1 MRRRGSRT
9 WHCRTKVRSFN
20 NAATV
25 NTLCDSDF
33 RGDRVRVLVTGSAG
47 FIGYHLS
54 RRLLAA
60 GHEVIGLDALTP
72 YYDVRLKSQ
81 RHAMLEADGRFRAV
95 IGRLEEQAAIDAA
108 FADAPQVV
116 VHLAA
121 QAGVRYSLEAPF
133 SYTDSNV
140 TGTLAVLEAARRTP
154 PRHLLIAS
162 SSSVYGMAGKPSA
175 ELDPTDRPVSLYAAT
190 KKATEAMSHSY
201 AHLFG
206 VPITCLRFFTVYGPW
221 GRPDMAL
228 FRFAEA
234 IAADQPISIYGEGR
248 MRRDFTYVDD
258 VVAAIDRL
266 IGVAPVSGQPVS
278 PADSLSPVAPWRV
291 VNIAGGRPVELLR
304 FVAAIEAAMG
314 REATKQL
321 LPMQPGDVSETAAE
335 VGLLRAL
342 VGELPQTPIE
352 AGVQA
357 FCEWFRAWRG

>member
-1 MRRRGSRT
+1 M
-9 WHCRTKVRSFN
+9 
-20 NAATV
+20 
-25 NTLCDSDF
+25 
-33 RGDRVRVLVTGSAG
+33 RVLVTGSAG

-60 GHEVIGLDALTP
+60 GHEVVGLDALTP
-72 YYDVRLKSQ
+72 YYDVRLKAQ
-81 RHAMLEADGRFRAV
+81 RHAMLEAYGRFRPV
-95 IGRLEEQAAIDAA
+95 VGRREDAAAIDAA
-108 FADAPQVV
+108 FSPAPEVV

-140 TGTLAVLEAARRTP
+140 TGTLAILEAARRTP

-175 ELDPTDRPVSLYAAT
+175 ELDMTDRPVSLYAAT

-201 AHLFG
+201 AHLFE

-228 FRFAEA
+228 FKFAEA
-234 IAADQPISIYGEGR
+234 IASDRPISIYGDGR

-258 VVAAIDRL
+258 VVAAVDRL
-266 IGVAPVSGQPVS
+266 IGVAPVKGVPISE
-278 PADSLSPVAPWRV
+278 ADSLSPVAPWRV

-304 FVAAIEAAMG
+304 FVTAIEAAMG
-314 REATKQL
+314 REAKKQL
-321 LPMQPGDVSETAAE
+321 LPMQPGDVTETAAE
-335 VGLLRAL
+335 IELLRAL
-342 VGELPQTPIE
+342 VGEVPQTPVE
-352 AGVQA
+352 DGVRA
-357 FCEWFRAWRG
+357 FCDWFKGWRS

>member
-1 MRRRGSRT
+1 
-9 WHCRTKVRSFN
+9 
-20 NAATV
+20 
-25 NTLCDSDF
+25 
-33 RGDRVRVLVTGSAG
+33 VRVLVTGSAG

-54 RRLLAA
+54 QRLLAE

-72 YYDVRLKSQ
+72 YYDVRLKQQ
-81 RHAMLEADGRFRAV
+81 RQAMLEANGRFLGV
-95 IGRLEEQAAIDAA
+95 TGRLEDEAAIDAA
-108 FADAPQVV
+108 FSEAPEVV

-140 TGTLAVLEAARRTP
+140 TGTLAILEAARRTP
-154 PRHLLIAS
+154 PKHLLIAS
-162 SSSVYGMAGKPSA
+162 SSSVYGMAKGQQSR
-175 ELDPTDRPVSLYAAT
+175 ETDMTDRPVSLYAAT

-234 IAADQPISIYGEGR
+234 IAAGEPISIFGEGR

-258 VVAAIDRL
+258 VAAAIDRL
-266 IGVAPVSGQPVS
+266 IGKAPVQGEPVS

-291 VNIAGGRPVELLR
+291 VNIAGGRPVELMR
-304 FVAAIEAAMG
+304 FVTAIETAMG
-314 REATKQL
+314 REAKKEL
-321 LPMQPGDVSETAAE
+321 LPMQPGDVTDTAAD
-335 VGLLRAL
+335 VTLLRAL
-342 VGELPQTPIE
+342 VGEVPATPIE
-352 AGVQA
+352 DGVLA
-357 FCEWFRAWRG
+357 FCDWFRGWRPD

>member
-1 MRRRGSRT
+1 M
-9 WHCRTKVRSFN
+9 
-20 NAATV
+20 
-25 NTLCDSDF
+25 
-33 RGDRVRVLVTGSAG
+33 RVLVTGSAG

-54 RRLLAA
+54 QRLLAE

-72 YYDVRLKSQ
+72 YYDVRLKQQ
-81 RHAMLEADGRFRAV
+81 RQAMLEANGRFLGV
-95 IGRLEEQAAIDAA
+95 TGRLEDEAAIDAA
-108 FADAPQVV
+108 FSEAPEVV

-140 TGTLAVLEAARRTP
+140 TGTLAILEAARRTP
-154 PRHLLIAS
+154 PKHLLIAS
-162 SSSVYGMAGKPSA
+162 SSSVYGMAKGQQSR
-175 ELDPTDRPVSLYAAT
+175 ETDMTDRPVSLYAAT

-234 IAADQPISIYGEGR
+234 IAAGEPISIFGEGR

-266 IGVAPVSGQPVS
+266 IGKAPVQGEPVS

-291 VNIAGGRPVELLR
+291 VNIAGGRPVELMR
-304 FVAAIEAAMG
+304 FVTAIETAMG
-314 REATKQL
+314 REAKKEL
-321 LPMQPGDVSETAAE
+321 LPMQPGDVTETAAD
-335 VGLLRAL
+335 VMLLRAL
-342 VGELPQTPIE
+342 VGAVPQTPVE
-352 AGVQA
+352 DGVRA
-357 FCEWFRAWRG
+357 FCEWFRGWRPD

>member
-1 MRRRGSRT
+1 M
-9 WHCRTKVRSFN
+9 HI
-20 NAATV
+20 
-25 NTLCDSDF
+25 LI
-33 RGDRVRVLVTGSAG
+33 TGSAG

-54 RRLLAA
+54 KRLLAA
-60 GHEVIGLDALTP
+60 GHTVTGLDAMTP
-72 YYDVRLKSQ
+72 YYDVLLKQQ
-81 RHAMLEADGRFRAV
+81 RHAMLSEHARFQPV
-95 IGRLEEQAAIDAA
+95 IGKLEDEAAIDAA
-108 FADAPQVV
+108 FSDAPEVV

-140 TGTLAVLEAARRTP
+140 TGTLAILEAARRTP
-154 PRHLLIAS
+154 PKHLLIAS

-175 ELDPTDRPVSLYAAT
+175 ELDMTDRPVSLYAAT

-228 FRFAEA
+228 FKFAEA
-234 IAADQPISIYGEGR
+234 IAAGAPISLYGEGR

-266 IGVAPVSGQPVS
+266 IDKPPVQGQPVS
-278 PADSLSPVAPWRV
+278 TADSLSPVGPWRV
-291 VNIAGGRPVELLR
+291 VNIAGGRPVELMR
-304 FVAAIEAAMG
+304 FVTAIEMAMR
-314 REATKQL
+314 REAVKQL
-321 LPMQPGDVSETAAE
+321 LPMQPGDVTQTAAE

-342 VGELPQTPIE
+342 VGEVPATE
-352 AGVQA
+352 MEDGVRA
-357 FCEWFRAWRG
+357 FCEWFKEWRH

>member
-1 MRRRGSRT
+1 M
-9 WHCRTKVRSFN
+9 
-20 NAATV
+20 
-25 NTLCDSDF
+25 
-33 RGDRVRVLVTGSAG
+33 RVLVTGSAG

-72 YYDVRLKSQ
+72 YYDVRLKQQ
-81 RHAMLEADGRFRAV
+81 RQAMLEANGGFRAV
-95 IGRLEEQAAIDAA
+95 TGRLEDVAAIDAA
-108 FADAPQVV
+108 FSDAPEVV

-140 TGTLAVLEAARRTP
+140 TGTLAILEATRRTP
-154 PRHLLIAS
+154 PKHLLIAS
-162 SSSVYGMAGKPSA
+162 SSSVYGMAGRPSA
-175 ELDPTDRPVSLYAAT
+175 ELDMTDRPVSLYAAT

-234 IAADQPISIYGEGR
+234 IAAGTPISIFGEGR

-266 IGVAPVSGQPVS
+266 IGKTPVQGQPVS
-278 PADSLSPVAPWRV
+278 AADSLSPVADSLSPVAPWRV
-291 VNIAGGRPVELLR
+291 VNIAGGRPVELMR
-304 FVAAIEAAMG
+304 FVTAIEAAMG
-314 REATKQL
+314 REAIKQL
-321 LPMQPGDVSETAAE
+321 LPMQPGDVTETSAD
-335 VGLLRAL
+335 VVLLRAL
-342 VGELPQTPIE
+342 VGEVPQTRVE
-352 AGVQA
+352 DGVRA
-357 FCEWFRAWRG
+357 FCEWFKGWRGS

>member
-1 MRRRGSRT
+1 M
-9 WHCRTKVRSFN
+9 
-20 NAATV
+20 
-25 NTLCDSDF
+25 
-33 RGDRVRVLVTGSAG
+33 RVLVTGSAG

-54 RRLLAA
+54 QRLLAE

-72 YYDVRLKSQ
+72 YYDVRLKQQ
-81 RHAMLEADGRFRAV
+81 RQAMLEANGRFLGV
-95 IGRLEEQAAIDAA
+95 TGRLEDEAAIDAA
-108 FADAPQVV
+108 FSEAPEVV

-140 TGTLAVLEAARRTP
+140 TGTLAILEAARRTP
-154 PRHLLIAS
+154 PKHLLIAS
-162 SSSVYGMAGKPSA
+162 SSSVYGMAKGQQSR
-175 ELDPTDRPVSLYAAT
+175 ETDMTDRPVSLYAAT

-234 IAADQPISIYGEGR
+234 IAAGEPISIFGEGR

-258 VVAAIDRL
+258 VAAAIDRL
-266 IGVAPVSGQPVS
+266 IGKAPVQGEPVS

-291 VNIAGGRPVELLR
+291 VNIAGGRPVELMR
-304 FVAAIEAAMG
+304 FVTAIETAMG
-314 REATKQL
+314 REAKKEL
-321 LPMQPGDVSETAAE
+321 LPMQPGDVTDTAAD
-335 VGLLRAL
+335 VTLLRAL
-342 VGELPQTPIE
+342 VGEVPATPIE
-352 AGVQA
+352 DGVLA
-357 FCEWFRAWRG
+357 FCDWFRGWRPD

>member
-1 MRRRGSRT
+1 MFGSG
-9 WHCRTKVRSFN
+9 
-20 NAATV
+20 
-25 NTLCDSDF
+25 F
-33 RGDRVRVLVTGSAG
+33 RGDEVRVLVTGSAG

-60 GHEVIGLDALTP
+60 GHEVVGLDALTP
-72 YYDVRLKSQ
+72 YYDVRLKAQ
-81 RHAMLEADGRFRAV
+81 RHAMLEAYGRFRPV
-95 IGRLEEQAAIDAA
+95 VGRLEDAAAIDAA
-108 FADAPQVV
+108 FSPAPEVV

-140 TGTLAVLEAARRTP
+140 TGTLAILEAARRTP

-175 ELDPTDRPVSLYAAT
+175 ELDMTDRPVSLYAAT

-201 AHLFG
+201 AHLFE

-228 FRFAEA
+228 FKFAEA
-234 IAADQPISIYGEGR
+234 IASDRPISIYGDGR

-258 VVAAIDRL
+258 VVAAVDRL
-266 IGVAPVSGQPVS
+266 IGVAPVKGVPISE
-278 PADSLSPVAPWRV
+278 ADSLSPVAPWRV

-304 FVAAIEAAMG
+304 FVTAIEAAMG
-314 REATKQL
+314 REAKKQL
-321 LPMQPGDVSETAAE
+321 LPMQPGDVTETAAE
-335 VGLLRAL
+335 IELLRAL
-342 VGELPQTPIE
+342 VGEVPQTPVE
-352 AGVQA
+352 DGVRA
-357 FCEWFRAWRG
+357 FCDWFKGWRS

>member
-1 MRRRGSRT
+1 MRRKRF
-9 WHCRTKVRSFN
+9 W
-20 NAATV
+20 
-25 NTLCDSDF
+25 
-33 RGDRVRVLVTGSAG
+33 GDRVRVLVTGSAG

-72 YYDVRLKSQ
+72 YYDVRLKQQ
-81 RHAMLEADGRFRAV
+81 RQAMLEASARFLGV
-95 IGRLEEQAAIDAA
+95 TGRLEDEAAIDAA
-108 FADAPQVV
+108 FSDAPEVV

-140 TGTLAVLEAARRTP
+140 TGTLAILEAARRTP
-154 PRHLLIAS
+154 PKHLLIAS

-175 ELDPTDRPVSLYAAT
+175 ELDMTDRPVSLYAAT

-201 AHLFG
+201 AHLFKT
-206 VPITCLRFFTVYGPW
+206 PITCLRFFTVYGPW

-228 FRFAEA
+228 FKFAEA
-234 IAADQPISIYGEGR
+234 ISTDQPISIYGEGR

-266 IGVAPVSGQPVS
+266 IDKPPVQGQPAS
-278 PADSLSPVAPWRV
+278 AADSLSPVAPWRV
-291 VNIAGGRPVELLR
+291 VNIAGGRPVELMR
-304 FVAAIEAAMG
+304 FVSAIEAAMG
-314 REATKQL
+314 REAKKEL
-321 LPMQPGDVSETAAE
+321 LPMQPGDVTETAAE

-342 VGELPQTPIE
+342 VGEVPQTE
-352 AGVQA
+352 VEDGVRA
-357 FCEWFRAWRG
+357 FCEWFRGWRG